1 MREFIYKSEDGQ
13 RLDVFLSENIS
24 NTSRAQ
30 LQKMIVNGEVLV
42 NEKVRKSNYRL
53 NFDDVIIVSE
63 IIEEDLEVRPIDFEI
78 EVLYEDKYLAI
89 VNKPAGMVVYPGAG
103 REEVSLVAALK
114 GMKMELSNPEDEMR
128 NGIVHRLDKDTSG
141 LMMIAKDNKTHDK
154 LSKLLKKREVVRKYY
169 TIVNGVVEHDFGTI
183 DAPIG
188 RDERNRVR
196 RAVSGAGKPAITYFK
211 VIRRFSDF
219 TFLECEL
226 TTGRT
231 HQIRVHMKY
240 IDHPILGDNL
250 YGLKDKYNL
259 ENQLLQS
266 FLLEFVHPYTK
277 EAMSFKLEVRDDFK
291 KLMEEVGS

>member
-1 MREFIYKSEDGQ
+1 MREFIYKNEESQ
-13 RLDVFLSENIS
+13 RLDVFLSENI
-24 NTSRAQ
+24 NDTSRAQ

-42 NEKVRKSNYRL
+42 NGEEKKSNYRL
-53 NFDDVIIVSE
+53 SLNDVVKVEEIV
-63 IIEEDLEVRPIDFEI
+63 EEDLEVRPIDFEI
-78 EVLYEDKYLAI
+78 EVLYEDDYLAV

-114 GMKMELSNPEDEMR
+114 GMKMKLSNPEDEMR
-128 NGIVHRLDKDTSG
+128 NGIVHRLDMDTSG

-188 RDERNRVR
+188 RDERNRIR
-196 RAVSGAGKPAITYFK
+196 RTVSGAGKDAITYFK
-211 VIRRFSDF
+211 VIERFKDF

-240 IDHPILGDNL
+240 IDHSILGDNL
-250 YGLKDKYNL
+250 YGLKDVYNL
-259 ENQLLQS
+259 ESQLLQS
-266 FLLEFVHPYTK
+266 YLIEFIHPYTNK
-277 EAMSFKLEVRDDFK
+277 QMSFSLDVRDDFK
-291 KLMEEVGS
+291 KLMKEVKS

>member
-1 MREFIYKSEDGQ
+1 MREFIYKNEESQ
-13 RLDVFLSENIS
+13 RLDVFLSENI
-24 NTSRAQ
+24 NDTSRAQ

-42 NEKVRKSNYRL
+42 NGEEKKSNYRL
-53 NFDDVIIVSE
+53 SLNDVVKVEEIV
-63 IIEEDLEVRPIDFEI
+63 EEDLEVRPIDFEI
-78 EVLYEDKYLAI
+78 EVLYEDDYLAV

-114 GMKMELSNPEDEMR
+114 GMKMKLSNPEDEMR

-188 RDERNRVR
+188 RDERNRIR
-196 RAVSGAGKPAITYFK
+196 RTVSGAGKDAITYFK
-211 VIRRFSDF
+211 VIERFKDF

-250 YGLKDKYNL
+250 YGLKDRYNL
-259 ENQLLQS
+259 ESQFLQS
-266 FLLEFVHPYTK
+266 YLIEFIHPYTN
-277 EAMSFKLEVRDDFK
+277 EQMSFSLDVRDDFK
-291 KLMEEVGS
+291 KLMKEVKS

>member
-1 MREFIYKSEDGQ
+1 MREFIYKNEESQ
-13 RLDVFLSENIS
+13 RLDVFLSENI
-24 NTSRAQ
+24 NDTSRAQ

-42 NEKVRKSNYRL
+42 NGEEKKSNYRL
-53 NFDDVIIVSE
+53 SLNDVVKVEEIV
-63 IIEEDLEVRPIDFEI
+63 EEDLEVRPIDFEI
-78 EVLYEDKYLAI
+78 EVLYEDDYLAV

-114 GMKMELSNPEDEMR
+114 GMKMKLSNPEDEMR

-188 RDERNRVR
+188 RDERNRIR
-196 RAVSGAGKPAITYFK
+196 RTVSGAGKDAITYFK
-211 VIRRFSDF
+211 VIDRFKDF

-250 YGLKDKYNL
+250 YGLKDRYNL
-259 ENQLLQS
+259 ESQLLQS
-266 FLLEFVHPYTK
+266 YLIEFIHPYTNK
-277 EAMSFKLEVRDDFK
+277 QMSFKLDVRDDFK
-291 KLMEEVGS
+291 KLMKEVKS

>member
-1 MREFIYKSEDGQ
+1 MREFIYKNEESQ
-13 RLDVFLSENIS
+13 RLDVFLSENI
-24 NTSRAQ
+24 NDTSRAQ

-42 NEKVRKSNYRL
+42 NGEEKKSNYRL
-53 NFDDVIIVSE
+53 SLNDVVKVEEIV
-63 IIEEDLEVRPIDFEI
+63 EEDLEVRPIDFEI
-78 EVLYEDKYLAI
+78 EVLYEDDYLAV

-114 GMKMELSNPEDEMR
+114 GMKMKLSNPEDEMR

-188 RDERNRVR
+188 RDERNRIR
-196 RAVSGAGKPAITYFK
+196 RTVSGAGKDAITYFK
-211 VIRRFSDF
+211 VIERFKDF

-250 YGLKDKYNL
+250 YGLKDRYNL
-259 ENQLLQS
+259 ESQLLQS
-266 FLLEFVHPYTK
+266 YLIEFIHPYTNK
-277 EAMSFKLEVRDDFK
+277 QMSFKLDVRDDFK
-291 KLMEEVGS
+291 KLMKEVKS

>member
-1 MREFIYKSEDGQ
+1 MREFIYKNEESQ
-13 RLDVFLSENIS
+13 RLDVFLSENI
-24 NTSRAQ
+24 NDTSRAQ

-42 NEKVRKSNYRL
+42 NGEEKKSNYRL
-53 NFDDVIIVSE
+53 SLNDVVKVEEIV
-63 IIEEDLEVRPIDFEI
+63 EEDLEVRPIDFEI
-78 EVLYEDKYLAI
+78 EVLYEDDYLAV

-114 GMKMELSNPEDEMR
+114 GMKMKLSNPEDEMR

-188 RDERNRVR
+188 RDERNRIR
-196 RAVSGAGKPAITYFK
+196 RTVSGAGKDAITYFK
-211 VIRRFSDF
+211 VIERFKDF

-250 YGLKDKYNL
+250 YGLKDRYNL
-259 ENQLLQS
+259 ESQLLQS
-266 FLLEFVHPYTK
+266 YLIEFIHPYTN
-277 EAMSFKLEVRDDFK
+277 EQMSFKLDVRDDFK
-291 KLMEEVGS
+291 KLMKEVKS

>member
-1 MREFIYKSEDGQ
+1 MREFIYKNEESQ
-13 RLDVFLSENIS
+13 RLDVFLSENI
-24 NTSRAQ
+24 NDTSRAQ

-42 NEKVRKSNYRL
+42 NGEEKKSNYRL
-53 NFDDVIIVSE
+53 SLNDVVKVEEIV
-63 IIEEDLEVRPIDFEI
+63 EEDLEVRPIDFEI
-78 EVLYEDKYLAI
+78 EVLYEDDYLAV

-114 GMKMELSNPEDEMR
+114 GMKMKLSNPEDEMR

-154 LSKLLKKREVVRKYY
+154 LSKLLKKREVVRNYY

-188 RDERNRVR
+188 RDERNRIR
-196 RAVSGAGKPAITYFK
+196 RTVSGAGKDAITYFK
-211 VIRRFSDF
+211 VIERFKDF

-250 YGLKDKYNL
+250 YGLKDRYNL
-259 ENQLLQS
+259 ESQLLQS
-266 FLLEFVHPYTK
+266 YLIEFIHPYTNK
-277 EAMSFKLEVRDDFK
+277 QMSFSLDVRDDFK
-291 KLMEEVGS
+291 KLMKEVKS

>member
-1 MREFIYKSEDGQ
+1 MREFIYKNEESQ
-13 RLDVFLSENIS
+13 RLDVFLSENI
-24 NTSRAQ
+24 NDTSRAQ

-42 NEKVRKSNYRL
+42 NGEEKKSNYRL
-53 NFDDVIIVSE
+53 SLNDVVKVEEIV
-63 IIEEDLEVRPIDFEI
+63 EEDLEVRPIDFEI
-78 EVLYEDKYLAI
+78 EVLYEDDYLAV

-114 GMKMELSNPEDEMR
+114 GMKMKLSNPEDEMR

-188 RDERNRVR
+188 RDERNRIR
-196 RAVSGAGKPAITYFK
+196 RTVSGAGKDAITYFK
-211 VIRRFSDF
+211 VIERFKDF

-250 YGLKDKYNL
+250 YGLKDRYNL
-259 ENQLLQS
+259 ESQLLQS
-266 FLLEFVHPYTK
+266 YLIEFIHPYTNK
-277 EAMSFKLEVRDDFK
+277 QMSFSLDVRDDFK
-291 KLMEEVGS
+291 KLMKEVKS

>member
-1 MREFIYKSEDGQ
+1 MREFIYKNEESQ
-13 RLDVFLSENIS
+13 RLDVFLSENI
-24 NTSRAQ
+24 NDTSRAQ

-42 NEKVRKSNYRL
+42 NGEEKKSNYRL
-53 NFDDVIIVSE
+53 SLNDVVKVEEIV
-63 IIEEDLEVRPIDFEI
+63 EEDLEVRPIDFEI
-78 EVLYEDKYLAI
+78 EVLYEDDYLAV

-114 GMKMELSNPEDEMR
+114 GMKMKLSNPEDEMR

-188 RDERNRVR
+188 RDERNRIR
-196 RAVSGAGKPAITYFK
+196 RTVSGAGKDAITYFK
-211 VIRRFSDF
+211 VIERFKDF

-250 YGLKDKYNL
+250 YGLKDVYNL
-259 ENQLLQS
+259 DSQLLQS
-266 FLLEFVHPYTK
+266 YLIEFIHPYTNK
-277 EAMSFKLEVRDDFK
+277 QMSFSLDVRDDFK
-291 KLMEEVGS
+291 KLMKEVKS

>member
-1 MREFIYKSEDGQ
+1 MREFIYKNEESQ
-13 RLDVFLSENIS
+13 RLDVFLNENI
-24 NTSRAQ
+24 NDTSRAQ

-42 NEKVRKSNYRL
+42 NGEEKKSNYRL
-53 NFDDVIIVSE
+53 SLNDVVKVEEIV
-63 IIEEDLEVRPIDFEI
+63 EEDLEVRPIDFEI
-78 EVLYEDKYLAI
+78 EVLYEDDYLAV

-114 GMKMELSNPEDEMR
+114 GMKMKLSNPEDEMR

-188 RDERNRVR
+188 RDERNRIR
-196 RAVSGAGKPAITYFK
+196 RTVSGAGKDAITYFK
-211 VIRRFSDF
+211 VIERFKDF

-250 YGLKDKYNL
+250 YGLKDRYNL
-259 ENQLLQS
+259 ESQLLQS
-266 FLLEFVHPYTK
+266 YLIEFIHPYTNK
-277 EAMSFKLEVRDDFK
+277 QMSFKLDVRDDFK
-291 KLMEEVGS
+291 KLMKEVKS

>member
-1 MREFIYKSEDGQ
+1 MREFIYKSEENQ
-13 RLDVFLSENIS
+13 RLDVFLSENITD
-24 NTSRAQ
+24 TSRAF
-30 LQKMIVNGEVLV
+30 LQKMIRNGEVLV
-42 NEKVRKSNYRL
+42 NGETRKSNYRL
-53 NFDDVIIVSE
+53 SFNDVVKISE

-78 EVLYEDKYLAI
+78 EALYEDDYLAV

-114 GMKMELSNPEDEMR
+114 GMKMKLSNPEDEMR

-188 RDERNRVR
+188 RDERNRIR
-196 RAVSGAGKPAITYFK
+196 RTVSGAGKDAITYFK
-211 VIRRFSDF
+211 VIERFKDF

-250 YGLKDKYNL
+250 YGLKDRYNL
-259 ENQLLQS
+259 ESQLLQS
-266 FLLEFVHPYTK
+266 YLIEFIHPYTNK
-277 EAMSFKLEVRDDFK
+277 QMSFKLDVRDDFK
-291 KLMEEVGS
+291 KLMKEVKS

>member
-1 MREFIYKSEDGQ
+1 MREFIYKSEESQ

-24 NTSRAQ
+24 DTSRAQ

-42 NEKVRKSNYRL
+42 NSEVRKSNYRL
-53 NFDDVIIVSE
+53 SLDDVIKVNEIV
-63 IIEEDLEVRPIDFEI
+63 EEDLEVSPIDFDI
-78 EVLYEDKYLAI
+78 EVIYEDEYLAV
-89 VNKPAGMVVYPGAG
+89 VNKPVGMVVYPGAG
-103 REEVSLVAALK
+103 REKVSIVAALK
-114 GMKMELSNPEDEMR
+114 GMEMKLSNPEDEMR

-169 TIVNGVVEHDFGTI
+169 TIVNGAVEHDFGTI

-196 RAVSGAGKPAITYFK
+196 RTVSGAGKDAITYFK
-211 VIRRFSDF
+211 VIKRFEEF

-240 IDHPILGDNL
+240 IDHPILGDSL
-250 YGLKDKYNL
+250 YGIKDKYNL

-266 FLLEFVHPYTK
+266 YLLEFVHPYTN
-277 EAMSFKLEVRDDFK
+277 ELMSFKLDVRDDFK
-291 KLMEEVGS
+291 KLMKEVVS

>member
-1 MREFIYKSEDGQ
+1 MREFIYKNEESQ
-13 RLDVFLSENIS
+13 RLDVFLSENI
-24 NTSRAQ
+24 NDTSRAQ

-42 NEKVRKSNYRL
+42 NGEEKKSNYRL
-53 NFDDVIIVSE
+53 SLNDVVKVEEIV
-63 IIEEDLEVRPIDFEI
+63 EEDLEVRPIDFEI
-78 EVLYEDKYLAI
+78 EVLYEDDYLAV

-114 GMKMELSNPEDEMR
+114 GMKMKLSNPEDEMR

-188 RDERNRVR
+188 RDERNRIR
-196 RAVSGAGKPAITYFK
+196 RTVSGAGKDAITYFK
-211 VIRRFSDF
+211 VIERFKDF

-250 YGLKDKYNL
+250 YGLKDRYNL
-259 ENQLLQS
+259 ESQLLQS
-266 FLLEFVHPYTK
+266 YLIEFIHPYTN
-277 EAMSFKLEVRDDFK
+277 EQMSFSLDVRDDFK
-291 KLMEEVGS
+291 KLMKEVKS

>member
-1 MREFIYKSEDGQ
+1 MREFIYKNEESQ
-13 RLDVFLSENIS
+13 RLDVFLSENI
-24 NTSRAQ
+24 NDTSRAQ

-42 NEKVRKSNYRL
+42 NGEEKKSNYRL
-53 NFDDVIIVSE
+53 SLNDVVKVEEIV
-63 IIEEDLEVRPIDFEI
+63 EEDLEVRPIDFEI
-78 EVLYEDKYLAI
+78 EVLYEDDYLAV

-114 GMKMELSNPEDEMR
+114 GMKMKLSNPEDEMR

-188 RDERNRVR
+188 RDERNRIR
-196 RAVSGAGKPAITYFK
+196 RTVSGAGKDAITYFK
-211 VIRRFSDF
+211 VIERFKDF

-250 YGLKDKYNL
+250 YGLKDVYNL
-259 ENQLLQS
+259 DSQLLQS
-266 FLLEFVHPYTK
+266 YLIEFIHPYTN
-277 EAMSFKLEVRDDFK
+277 EQMSFSLDVRDDFK
-291 KLMEEVGS
+291 KLMKEVKS